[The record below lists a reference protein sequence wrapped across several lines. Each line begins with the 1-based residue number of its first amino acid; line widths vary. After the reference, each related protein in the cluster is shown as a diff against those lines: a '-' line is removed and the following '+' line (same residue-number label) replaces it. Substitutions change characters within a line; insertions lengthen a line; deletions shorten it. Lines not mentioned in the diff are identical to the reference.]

1 MWNYLKTIIESR
13 KSRLRI
19 KIFIIISILYLTES
33 NSFSQGISIEADNE
47 PLSLVLVRVRDLY
60 GLQFSFDDRLLFKYK
75 VTISGS
81 FSSSDE
87 AISALLKDLPL
98 SYEKSGD
105 VYLIYA
111 KEIPRKKRE
120 FFISG
125 QVLDRSSLET
135 LPFSHIIINGRGI
148 VSELK
153 GTFSYVSRTD
163 SIFKLSISYLG
174 YYILDTIVQPGTN
187 QTFYLKPSVIG
198 LKEVRIEGEI
208 IERSGQVGEAP
219 GTIRLNHKIAR
230 RVPGNGDNSIFNYLR
245 LQPGILAA
253 GEQSS
258 DLIIWGGYEGHSQV
272 LFDGFTVF
280 GLKNFNDNIS
290 TVNPYM
296 AKDVL
301 VLKGG
306 YGAEYGERVGGI
318 INISGIEGSP
328 KDPSLDFTIN
338 NMTISG
344 KASLPLFGQ
353 SSLVFAFRHTYY
365 NLYDDDDINL
375 FKNTGSA
382 TLTDMDVHPDYIF
395 RDFNLKYSGS
405 TRKGDNYYISLYE
418 GRDNF
423 AYKIDHELDLIEIFR
438 RSEEQNR
445 QKGGS
450 VFYGKNWKNGFHSNF
465 LISYSGL
472 NRNLLLDQEITRSS
486 NGQLLS
492 KRDELIE
499 SQIQEV
505 AFKSQ
510 NQFVVSEKHQ
520 IEAGFGFI
528 YDAVDFKKDSFDIVL
543 STKQKYGQR
552 LHAYSEDEIVI
563 NNLIRIIPGIRI
575 DYPLN
580 ISKLYLQPRLSV
592 SVKIDE
598 YLKIHAAWGLYNQF
612 VSLAS
617 EVDEYGNYMY
627 FWTVCDNQNIPVLS
641 SRHWVGGFSYQRKN
655 FTASIEAYHKTIEG
669 ITRFIN
675 TNRFFEKGV
684 YEGYG
689 YSYGIDFYLKQMIK
703 KHEFWISYS
712 LGKAEESFPYFRL
725 VDYFYAPQDQRHE
738 IKLAGLFNL
747 HPFYISA
754 NYVYGSGF
762 VDLFRSLDPENRH
775 PYSRLDASLIYRYDK
790 KNYHMEVGISIMN
803 LLNTENIKY
812 SNFIRVPADQINTI
826 NIHAEAV
833 PFTPTIYLNF
843 SF

>member
-1 MWNYLKTIIESR
+1 MLI
-13 KSRLRI
+13 
-19 KIFIIISILYLTES
+19 
-33 NSFSQGISIEADNE
+33 
-47 PLSLVLVRVRDLY
+47 RVRDSY
-60 GLQFSFDDRLLFKYK
+60 GLQFSFDDRLLFKYR
-75 VTISGS
+75 VTLSGS

-87 AISALLKDLPL
+87 AINALIKDFPL

-105 VYLIYA
+105 VYLIYV
-111 KEIPRKKRE
+111 KEAPRKKKE
-120 FFISG
+120 FLISG
-125 QVLDRSSLET
+125 QVLDKSSLET

-148 VSELK
+148 VSDFK

-163 SIFKLSISYLG
+163 SIFKMKVSYLG
-174 YYILDTIVQPGTN
+174 YYILDTLVQPGAN
-187 QTFYLKPSVIG
+187 HILYLKPSVIG

-208 IERSGQVGEAP
+208 VERSGQVGEAP
-219 GTIRLNHKIAR
+219 GTMRLNHKIAR
-230 RVPGNGDNSIFNYLR
+230 RVPGNGDNSVFNYLR

-253 GEQSS
+253 GEQSG

-272 LFDGFTVF
+272 LFDGYTIF

-290 TVNPYM
+290 AVNPYM
-296 AKDVL
+296 AKDIL

-318 INISGIEGSP
+318 VNISGIDGSP

-344 KASLPLFGQ
+344 KASLPLFDQ
-353 SSLVFAFRHTYY
+353 SSLVFAFRQTYY
-365 NLYDDDDINL
+365 NLYDSDDVDL
-375 FKNTGSA
+375 FKTKPPAS
-382 TLTDMDVHPDYIF
+382 LTDMEVIPDYTF

-405 TRKGDNYYISLYE
+405 TKNGDNYFISLYE

-423 AYKIDHELDLIEIFR
+423 AYKIDHEVDLIEINR

-450 VFYGKNWKNGFHSNF
+450 VFYGKNWKNGFHSNL

-472 NRNLLLDQEITRSS
+472 NKNLLLDQEITRSTT
-486 NGQLLS
+486 GQLLS

-499 SQIQEV
+499 SHIQEV
-505 AFKSQ
+505 GFKNQ

-520 IEAGFGFI
+520 VEVGLGFI
-528 YDAVDFKKDSFDIVL
+528 YDAVDFKKDSFDIIL
-543 STKQKYGQR
+543 NTNQKYGQR
-552 LHAYSEDEIVI
+552 LNTYVEDEIVV
-563 NNLIRIIPGIRI
+563 NNIIRIKPGIRI

-592 SVKIDE
+592 SVQIDK

-617 EVDEYGNYMY
+617 EVDEYGNYRY
-627 FWTVCDNQNIPVLS
+627 FWTVCDNQSIPVLN

-689 YSYGIDFYLKQMIK
+689 YSYGIDLYLKQMIK

-712 LGKAEESFPYFRL
+712 LGKAEESFPYFRR
-725 VDYFYAPQDQRHE
+725 VEYFYAPQDQRHE
-738 IKLAGLFNL
+738 IKFAGLFDL
-747 HPFYISA
+747 YPFYISA

-775 PYSRLDASLIYRYDK
+775 PYSRLDASLVYRYDK
-790 KNYHMEVGISIMN
+790 KNYHMEGGISILN

-812 SNFIRVPADQINTI
+812 SNFIRVPADQTNTI